1 MDPKDIDTKNLSK
14 ELSKREKVTTIFV
27 EAYEK
32 IEVGGVV
39 VDGPV
44 IIHICKE

>member
-1 MDPKDIDTKNLSK
+1 MNQKYIATQDLSK
-14 ELSKREKVTTIFV
+14 ELSKREEVMAIHV

-39 VDGPV
+39 VDGPAR
-44 IIHICKE
+44 IHICKE